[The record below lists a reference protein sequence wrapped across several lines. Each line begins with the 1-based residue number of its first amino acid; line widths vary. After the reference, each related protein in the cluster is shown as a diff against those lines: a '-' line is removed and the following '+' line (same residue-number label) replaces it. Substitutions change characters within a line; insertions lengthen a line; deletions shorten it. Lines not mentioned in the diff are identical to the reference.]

1 MSLLSACLLVQ
12 SAMLGFKVS
21 VTHALTVSINL
32 CKEWANLEHR
42 GIAFTEVKI
51 QKILKLVTRNNMFQ
65 SRKLR

>member
-21 VTHALTVSINL
+21 VTQALTVSINL
-32 CKEWANLEHR
+32 CKEWANLEHG
-42 GIAFTEVKI
+42 GIAFTEVKS
-51 QKILKLVTRNNMFQ
+51 QKLLKLLTRNNMFQ

>member
-42 GIAFTEVKI
+42 GIAFTEVKS